1 MPESEEEG
9 GGANDYHNDRSN
21 HNDNDSDSSSLP
33 RRRRNAIQCFYE
45 CLGAPVLVYRGWD
58 DHYALRDEEE
68 MPPSWLVRPEPLLSH
83 LRGHRRAPVHRRNS
97 VPVLNALAIQRR
109 SQDFLDEQRRLGRV
123 KARWHLPLDAH
134 VIRPKLPH
142 LGNLHIPDRLPP
154 SFQHPS
160 DAEGGNGNRVV
171 ADDHVDW
178 AYYRK
183 RSLLLMEEARANQ
196 LMAPLLSSS
205 SQPAE
210 EMSRAADEA
219 RNWRTLRSYQRFDR
233 NWVLEG
239 DCTNDG
245 QRDLCRQYDQERT
258 DNSDPSYLA
267 PFSLRSLEMGQMRT
281 SRDGLRELFEWP
293 LEDPNY
299 PHDCGNSLLVV
310 SCQCRH
316 CLGIGGG
323 GGSGSDGSEIATPSP
338 TWFLLHPCGPL
349 LERVSLSCL
358 TFPND
363 PILPEPA
370 DDAPPSTLD
379 VDDTVRQLIQCG
391 TTTYLARTRIHCVIF
406 TVQFGASASG
416 SECGRRA
423 ALQVQCKLDLRT
435 LAKGVPYYVP
445 ACAASHPRYG
455 NRFVDP
461 MIAVLLRDANSAIPC
476 NNNTIERVH
485 PGKFSLRRETHV
497 VTNLLEIV
505 DMDFSAHH
513 PMVLWSAARSHVR
526 PAVTPTLHS
535 KTSHFGLGGCLYSVD
550 LRCNQGTFQWSPS
563 HEMFV
568 TEGIHSISGVHTDW
582 KTDHSLWV
590 ASESA
595 RHTWHIDARM
605 PVRPVSS
612 WSSPHILDA
621 GPDLQNVPPM
631 GVFGAGHIFA
641 QPERDPATC
650 RGLGAGS
657 GGGSNSGNN
666 PNRGTGHQYPMP
678 VLAVSLNPLAHGI
691 HVYQRPTILPR
702 LDFKSLEADASPGLA
717 RQTHMSVAVSSVF
730 PFCDASD
737 RTFACGLAAVCVPVV
752 KFLSVDE
759 IGKLGYGQNDLRSV
773 MCAFTMTNRGDVY
786 SHNLLESH
794 SEQVRSV
801 AFDDLPLGAT
811 AVALPDEVATLRSS
825 SSVVSRPGLLYVPL
839 SNQYPVP
846 SSALAVS
853 SAVDFRVLDLSRE
866 SERYRSRAPQTAV
879 EGVGATATVRSNP
892 TSHFLVQKGGIE
904 EDDGSP
910 SELILPFEAGDLHD
924 KIDEQLA
931 KTVDR
936 YDHESAKVV
945 EKDEGAYRS
954 DVTKS
959 FAALAAQAWP
969 SLDDDTD
976 DDYY

>member
-21 HNDNDSDSSSLP
+21 HNDNDSDSDNDGSSLP
-33 RRRRNAIQCFYE
+33 LRRRNAIQCFYE

-58 DHYALRDEEE
+58 DHYGLRDEEE
-68 MPPSWLVRPEPLLSH
+68 MPPSWLVRPEPLLSD
-83 LRGHRRAPVHRRNS
+83 LRGYGTAPVHRRNS
-97 VPVLNALAIQRR
+97 VPVRNAQAVQRR
-109 SQDFLDEQRRLGRV
+109 SQTFLDEQRRLGRV

-134 VIRPKLPH
+134 VVRPKLPH
-142 LGNLHIPDRLPP
+142 VGHLHIPDCLPP
-154 SFQHPS
+154 CFQQPS
-160 DAEGGNGNRVV
+160 GAEDDNGSRVV
-171 ADDHVDW
+171 EDDHVDW

-205 SQPAE
+205 SHHQPAE

-219 RNWRTLRSYQRFDR
+219 RSWRTLRSYQRFDR

-239 DCTNDG
+239 DGTNDG
-245 QRDLCRQYDQERT
+245 QRDLCRQYDLERT
-258 DNSDPSYLA
+258 DHSDPSYLA
-267 PFSLRSLEMGQMRT
+267 PFPLRSLERCQMRT
-281 SRDGLRELFEWP
+281 SRDGLRELFDWP
-293 LEDPNY
+293 LEDPHD
-299 PHDCGNSLLVV
+299 PHDSGNSLLVV

-316 CLGIGGG
+316 CSLGSGGG
-323 GGSGSDGSEIATPSP
+323 GQSGSETVASATSP
-338 TWFLLHPCGPL
+338 TWFLMHPCGPL

-358 TFPND
+358 QFPND
-363 PILPEPA
+363 PMLPEPA
-370 DDAPPSTLD
+370 DDGPLSTLD
-379 VDDTVRQLIQCG
+379 VDDTVWQLIQCG

-416 SECGRRA
+416 SECGRCA
-423 ALQVQCKLDLRT
+423 TLHVQHKLDLRT
-435 LAKGVPYYVP
+435 LAKDVPYYVP

-461 MIAVLLRDANSAIPC
+461 MIAVLLRDASSAIPC

-497 VTNLLEIV
+497 ITNLLEIV

-513 PMVLWSAARSHVR
+513 PMVLWSAARSYVR

-535 KTSHFGLGGCLYSVD
+535 KTSHFGLGCSLYSVD
-550 LRCNQGTFQWSPS
+550 LRYNQGTFQWSPS

-568 TEGIHSISGVHTDW
+568 TEGIHSISGVRTDW

-605 PVRPVSS
+605 PVRPISS

-650 RGLGAGS
+650 HNLGTGS
-657 GGGSNSGNN
+657 GGGSNIGNN
-666 PNRGTGHQYPMP
+666 PNP

-691 HVYQRPTILPR
+691 HVYQRPTIPPR

-717 RQTHMSVAVSSVF
+717 RQTHMCVAVSSVF

-737 RTFACGLAAVCVPVV
+737 RTFTCGLAAVCVPVA
-752 KFLSVDE
+752 KFLSADE
-759 IGKLGYGQNDLRSV
+759 MGRLGYGQNDVRSV

-825 SSVVSRPGLLYVPL
+825 SSVVSRPGLFLHVTL

-846 SSALAVS
+846 SSALTVS

-866 SERYRSRAPQTAV
+866 SEHYRSRAPQTAV
-879 EGVGATATVRSNP
+879 GAATATVRSNP
-892 TSHFLVQKGGIE
+892 TSHFVVQK
-904 EDDGSP
+904 DGSDGLKGSP
-910 SELILPFEAGDLHD
+910 PGLVLPFEAGDLHD
-924 KIDEQLA
+924 AIDEQLA

-945 EKDEGAYRS
+945 EKNEGAYRS
-954 DVTKS
+954 DVTTS

-969 SLDDDTD
+969 SLDDDD
-976 DDYY
+976 NGDY